1 MTSRTPS
8 HYDKRRLLDALDS
21 YLRSCYRLGTAARVS
36 EFAQV
41 LGRSRPHI
49 SRMYRFVIGVA
60 LRDLMRERQVIRA
73 EQLLRSGN
81 RSTAE
86 IALLSAFGTQATLYR
101 NFFALRGMTPD
112 EYRQKVTK

>member
-21 YLRSCYRLGTAARVS
+21 YLRSCYRLGTAARVG

-49 SRMYRFVIGVA
+49 SRVYRAVTGRTVRA
-60 LRDLMRERQVIRA
+60 LMRERQVLRA

-81 RSTAE
+81 RPTAE
-86 IALLSAFGTQATLYR
+86 IAVLSAFGTQATLHR
-101 NFFALRGMTPD
+101 VFLALRGMTPQ
-112 EYRQKVTK
+112 EYRENITK